1 MFSSIRTKLTIT
13 YIVLLVVVMVSA
25 SFFLLNLLKNYYF
38 SYQQTNMMAAAKVV
52 RDLVAP
58 KLQAVPD
65 VVDISNQAELV
76 ARQSRSRILI
86 TDDRQRV
93 LGDSVRVEGLVGT
106 VLNRPEITHA
116 LLNQHDKSW
125 SLQYSETGGFLVM
138 QVAVPIEVDGKIL
151 GAVFVSSSMQA
162 IDELQKDIRNYL
174 LLITL
179 LAILTVSIIGRFL
192 ANKITGPIQSL
203 SEATEKMARGDLS
216 QRVPVR
222 SRDEIGRLT
231 RQFNE
236 MAAQLQENTRKL
248 KEFVADASHEMRT
261 PLTSLNILVKSMR
274 DFPLEP
280 EEREEFLDDID
291 QELERLIRLVENL
304 LDLTRLDK
312 LATEETMTV
321 ADVVPTIRQ
330 TLEMLQK
337 KAEEKEIDFRVFLPK
352 QAAPVFAVL
361 HQIKQVVFNLV
372 DNAIKYTPAGG
383 KITVTLTQES
393 DCLKLIVTDNGIGI
407 PPEHR
412 EKVFERFYRVDK
424 ARSREQGGT
433 GLGLAIVRE
442 IVRNHGGQIWI
453 EDGPDGK
460 GSKFVVTIPRASLP
474 AAD

>member
-1 MFSSIRTKLTIT
+1 MFSSIRTKLTTT
-13 YIVLLVVVMVSA
+13 YVVLLVVVMVSA

-38 SYQQTNMMAAAKVV
+38 AYQHENLVSAAKVV

-116 LLNQHDKSW
+116 LLNQNDKSW
-125 SLQYSETGGFLVM
+125 SVQYSEASGVLVL

-151 GAVFVSSSMQA
+151 GAVFVSSSLQE
-162 IDELQKDIRNYL
+162 IDKMQKDIRNYL

-179 LAILTVSIIGRFL
+179 LAILAAGVIGRFL
-192 ANKITGPIQSL
+192 TNKITGPIQSL
-203 SEATEKMARGDLS
+203 SEATEKMAKGDLS

-231 RQFNE
+231 KLFNE

-330 TLEMLQK
+330 TLEM
-337 KAEEKEIDFRVFLPK
+337 
-352 QAAPVFAVL
+352 
-361 HQIKQVVFNLV
+361 
-372 DNAIKYTPAGG
+372 
-383 KITVTLTQES
+383 
-393 DCLKLIVTDNGIGI
+393 
-407 PPEHR
+407 
-412 EKVFERFYRVDK
+412 
-424 ARSREQGGT
+424 
-433 GLGLAIVRE
+433 
-442 IVRNHGGQIWI
+442 
-453 EDGPDGK
+453 
-460 GSKFVVTIPRASLP
+460 
-474 AAD
+474 